1 MQEYTDLKRA
11 EKGAWISIGTYL
23 FLSALKL
30 IIAYIGGSQA
40 LRADGLNNAT
50 DIVASVAILIGIRV
64 ARKPPDM
71 NHHYGHFRAE
81 SIASLIAA
89 FIMISVGIEVIINAV
104 TKLVQ
109 NEVETP
115 SMITAYAAIFSAIVM
130 FIVYRFNVKL
140 ARKINSSSLY
150 AQSQDNLSDA
160 LVSIGALIGIIGSQL
175 GLSWLDLIAGI
186 VVGLIICK
194 TAFEI
199 FKDATHTLTDGFDS
213 NEIKE
218 MKSSIQN
225 VPGVEDVKDI
235 KARMHGNQKLVEAT
249 ILVNPSLTVEKG
261 HEITEDVEVFLNKT
275 YGVKYAHIHIEPFI

>member
-1 MQEYTDLKRA
+1 MQEYSDLKRG
-11 EKGAWISIGTYL
+11 EKGAWISIGAYL

-30 IIAYIGGSQA
+30 TIAYIGGSQA

-50 DIVASVAILIGIRV
+50 DIVASIAILIGMRV
-64 ARKPPDM
+64 SRKPPDM

-130 FIVYRFNVKL
+130 FIVYRYNLKL
-140 ARKINSSSLY
+140 AKKINSSSLY

-218 MKSSIQN
+218 MKISIQN

-261 HEITEDVEVFLNKT
+261 HEITDDVEVYLNKE
-275 YGVKYAHIHIEPFI
+275 YGVKYAHIHIEPFL